1 LFVPAH
7 ADQRRKS
14 KGERVKRM
22 SKSLQ
27 GRLAELQLIAKSG
40 ARVVYGGNG
49 FVSPNRWVSNAII
62 KDFLERGYLEQRDNQ
77 VTVTKKGFA
86 VLNEKGQP
94 SE

>member
-1 LFVPAH
+1 
-7 ADQRRKS
+7 
-14 KGERVKRM
+14 M
-22 SKSLQ
+22 SKSIN
-27 GRLAELQLIAKSG
+27 GRLAELQRIAKSG

-49 FVSPNRWVSNAII
+49 FVWPNRFISNAII
-62 KDFLERGYLEQRDNQ
+62 KDFLERGYLEQFENR